1 MDGSAGVLGGELIVD
16 PELAPLRLL
25 CDGRVEFMFEGE
37 RRYVF
42 MEQLRFLVKGAERRM
57 DALLC
62 LNWSNAAYPTKLFLP
77 ENLGLGL
84 NWNENAFI
92 LARQWFSWS
101 WQGVSPDQPPFAILG
116 GHLEA
121 FR

>member
-1 MDGSAGVLGGELIVD
+1 MDGSVGIPEGELIVD
-16 PELAPLRLL
+16 PELAPILSL
-25 CDGRVEFMFEGE
+25 CDGRVEFMIEGE

-42 MEQLRFLVKGAERRM
+42 MEKLRFLVKGAERRM

-62 LNWSNAAYPTKLFLP
+62 LNWPNSSYPTKLFLP

-101 WQGVSPDQPPFAILG
+101 WQGVSPAQPPVAVLA